1 MIRIQEAVRA
11 YLEQAV
17 DIPTVSD
24 RTRVRGEY
32 PLLAVE
38 VQEKGSVL
46 ISGGHLAEHDYQVS
60 VHALSDR
67 DREHAGALLSA
78 LMPHL
83 LRGIPMM
90 QEGAQRTLHPLHIT
104 TEEDSLTFSL
114 EVCVPV
120 PPLSTDTPE
129 AAHSMETLHF
139 SVSE

>member
-1 MIRIQEAVRA
+1 MKHIQEAVA
-11 YLEQAV
+11 VYLEKESG
-17 DIPTVSD
+17 IRTVCD

-38 VQEKGSVL
+38 VQEKGTVL
-46 ISGGHLAEHDYQVS
+46 ISGGHLAEHDYQVR

-67 DREHAGALLSA
+67 EREHVGALLSD
-78 LMPHL
+78 LTLHL

-90 QEGAQRTLHPLHIT
+90 QDRVQRTLHPLHIT
-104 TEEDSLTFSL
+104 TEENSLTFSL

-120 PPLSTDTPE
+120 PPLPTDTPE
-129 AAHSMETLHF
+129 ATHSMETLHF